1 MSPLLAYVLA
11 PCMLEVPFLQD
22 SLLGGTLKKWL
33 IGAALAC
40 GPILSS
46 PEAHASELASLRVS
60 LLANDDD
67 LKTSDFGNVSHLGLS
82 VRSPELGSGLRAEA
96 EVSLLLYSSNAG
108 GLGFQDNASF
118 VRLAWRPESWGE
130 AEGLSFTV
138 LPLTS
143 TRLHLGYEQPAT
155 WGRTVYSGYGS
166 RSGIGG
172 VPGLEA
178 RLTREHWYA
187 FAAAKSVV
195 GFNHSSLEAERLALV
210 MAGAGVDVWPLL
222 RLEAAGAFVQ
232 HGAIEAF
239 ANLGRE
245 ERASTRAV
253 SGRVLFHHGAPIGP
267 SVDFAL
273 YRQDPEVFEKLFA
286 PEVYPGGVSAS
297 VSLEATWLAQTLMDP
312 DVAEGGMGGQSA
324 EAAALQ
330 ARLKVDFL
338 RVHALALHRSATFI
352 SSEVPGLP
360 PFRAFPQDTELQSE
374 LLLSAGADY
383 HFPGPGLT
391 VGLVG
396 RAVWPAAFDN
406 ASFLGIPAS
415 TPSIVVLRGPA
426 ELSVLPPGRERQ
438 PILLAKATLRWDFGS
453 AFSALGEVFYTQD
466 PNRTETEDGDTGIP
480 EIVLRPSSTLGFSAL
495 LQARF

>member
-1 MSPLLAYVLA
+1 M
-11 PCMLEVPFLQD
+11 
-22 SLLGGTLKKWL
+22 KKWL

-40 GPILSS
+40 GPILST

-67 LKTSDFGNVSHLGLS
+67 LKTSDFGHVSHLGLS
-82 VRSPELGSGLRAEA
+82 VRSPELDPGLRAEA
-96 EVSLLLYSSNAG
+96 EVSLFLSASRG
-108 GLGFQDNASF
+108 GTLGFRDNAS
-118 VRLAWRPESWGE
+118 VLRLVWRPESWGE
-130 AEGLSFTV
+130 AEGLSFSV
-138 LPLTS
+138 LPLSS

-155 WGRTVYSGYGS
+155 WGRAMYVGSG
-166 RSGIGG
+166 SGVGG

-187 FAAAKSVV
+187 FAAAKSAV
-195 GFNHSSLEAERLALV
+195 GTNYLSHEAERLAMV

-232 HGAIEAF
+232 HGFVEAL

-253 SGRVLFHHGAPIGP
+253 SGRVLFHQGAPIGP
-267 SVDFAL
+267 SVDFSL
-273 YRQDPEVFEKLFA
+273 YRQQPEVFETLFA

-297 VSLEATWLAQTLMDP
+297 VSLEATFLEQTLLEP
-312 DVAEGGMGGQSA
+312 RSSEGTMAGQGA

-352 SSEVPGLP
+352 TSEVPGLP
-360 PFRAFPQDTELQSE
+360 PFKSFPEGSGLQSE

-383 HFPGPGLT
+383 HFPGPRLT
-391 VGLVG
+391 PGLVV
-396 RAVWPAAFDN
+396 RAVLPAAFNN
-406 ASFLGIPAS
+406 ANVLGEPGLTRRIA
-415 TPSIVVLRGPA
+415 ILRGPA
-426 ELSVLPPGRERQ
+426 ELSFLPLGRERQ
-438 PILLAKATLRWDFGS
+438 PILLAKATLRWEFGS
-453 AFSALGEVFYTQD
+453 VFSAIGEAFYTQD
-466 PNRTETEDGDTGIP
+466 PNHTVTQYSDTGVL